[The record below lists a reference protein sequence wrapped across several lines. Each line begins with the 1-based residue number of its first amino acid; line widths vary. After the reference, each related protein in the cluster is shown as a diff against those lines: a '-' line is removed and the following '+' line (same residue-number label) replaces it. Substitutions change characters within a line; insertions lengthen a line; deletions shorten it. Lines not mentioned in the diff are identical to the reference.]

1 MKKIITLIAALVLS
15 GCSAYEVKSGERV
28 PAPRGQQFSN
38 IPALAVKQAAREAH
52 GLFTYKSDKDE
63 EWTSYGL
70 EMIHGLPFKGDC
82 EDFALTVAD
91 YLETQGYDA
100 RHMAIAVLNVSYIV
114 PSDTYNHAVLIVNT
128 DEGQLVVDNMS
139 KRAVSVNFYDSASW
153 YSMRRLDT
161 EEWRRVEIKNK
172 GEKIAGGGV

>member
-28 PAPRGQQFSN
+28 PAPRGHHFSN
-38 IPALAVKQAAREAH
+38 IPALVVKQAAREAH
-52 GLFTYKSDKDE
+52 GLFTYRSDMDE
-63 EWTSYGL
+63 EWTSYFL
-70 EMIHGLPFKGDC
+70 EIVHGLPFEGDC

-91 YLETQGYDA
+91 YLEAQGYDA
-100 RHMAIAVLNVSYIV
+100 RHMAIALLNVGYLV

-139 KRAVSVNFYDSASW
+139 KRAISVNFYNSADW
-153 YSMRRLDT
+153 YSMRRLDSDQ
-161 EEWRRVEIKNK
+161 WRLIETKPK
-172 GEKIAGGGV
+172 S